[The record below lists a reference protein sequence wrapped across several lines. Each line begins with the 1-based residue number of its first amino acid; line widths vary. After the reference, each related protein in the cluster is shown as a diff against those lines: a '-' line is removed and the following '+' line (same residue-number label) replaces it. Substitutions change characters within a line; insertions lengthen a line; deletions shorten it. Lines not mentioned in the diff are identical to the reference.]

1 MSDNNKIA
9 MKSNQAKNGKISL
22 MTALELAKEQRTRK
36 SLLMVFSVLISLM
49 ICVAIFTT
57 INKGFSF
64 FTYFPL
70 FFAPILVTKWLSYKA
85 INDEIKARE
94 IQ

>member
-9 MKSNQAKNGKISL
+9 MKFNQAENGKISL

-36 SLLMVFSVLISLM
+36 SLLMVFSVLISFM
-49 ICVAIFTT
+49 ICVAILTT

-64 FTYFPL
+64 FTFFPL
-70 FFAPILVTKWLSYKA
+70 FFTPILVTKWLTYKA
-85 INDEIKARE
+85 INDKIKARE